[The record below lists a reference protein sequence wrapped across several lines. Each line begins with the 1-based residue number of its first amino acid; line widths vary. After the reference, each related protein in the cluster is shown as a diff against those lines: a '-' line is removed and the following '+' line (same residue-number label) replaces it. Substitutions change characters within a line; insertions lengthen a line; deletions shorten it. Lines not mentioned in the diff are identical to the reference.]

1 MINDSLFKHID
12 VSMFS
17 HELDEAIGTMSKSS
31 NKLIL
36 VLRDKLDMGFHKA
49 VESFVNSRHVGR
61 INMGLALSDALQK
74 RDIED
79 AGFLAKNKL
88 MVSSTMIMDNCEIL
102 FDSELK
108 LKPFQLL
115 KNAAR
120 HHVIV
125 AVVDARIS
133 EGIFLYGNSA
143 SGDFCRYEQLTDTYI
158 LDLKGGEE

>member
-36 VLRDKLDMGFHKA
+36 VLRNKLDMGFYKA
-49 VESFVNSRHVGR
+49 VESFVNSRHIGR
-61 INMGLALSDALQK
+61 INMGLALSDALQT

-120 HHVIV
+120 QHVIV

-133 EGIFLYGNSA
+133 EGVFLHGSSA
-143 SGDFCRYEQLTDTYI
+143 SGDFCRYEQLADTYI

>member
-12 VSMFS
+12 VSMFP
-17 HELDEAIGTMSKSS
+17 HELDEAIGTISKSS

-36 VLRDKLDMGFHKA
+36 VLRNKMDMGFHKA
-49 VESFVNSRHVGR
+49 VEAFVNSRHVGI
-61 INMGLALSDALQK
+61 INIGLALSDALQT

-88 MVSSTMIMDNCEIL
+88 MVSSTMIIDNCEVL

-133 EGIFLYGNSA
+133 EGVFLYGNSA
-143 SGDFCRYEQLTDTYI
+143 SGDFCRYEQLKDTYI

>member
-1 MINDSLFKHID
+1 MINDSLFKRID
-12 VSMFS
+12 VSTFPYA
-17 HELDEAIGTMSKSS
+17 LDEAIDTMSKSS

-36 VLRDKLDMGFHKA
+36 VLRNKMDIGFHNVVK
-49 VESFVNSRHVGR
+49 SFVNSRHVGR
-61 INMGLALSDALQK
+61 INMGLALSDALQT

-120 HHVIV
+120 HQVIV
-125 AVVDARIS
+125 AIVDARIS
-133 EGIFLYGNSA
+133 EGVFLYGNSA